1 MQQAANTSNWGGSRD
16 LDLGLVGSA
25 IKIKPCDADAGG
37 DGGAHSTPEKED
49 GAADEP
55 ASPAPI
61 LSAAP
66 VSRSMLKREE
76 AKDAPPRLDHSDEGL
91 MVRCLLRPVCS
102 PHAPLSLTAIHCLVA
117 SLVCLKVGPDESL

>member
-1 MQQAANTSNWGGSRD
+1 MDSEALTYSMQQAANTSNWGGSRD

-25 IKIKPCDADAGG
+25 IKMKPYDADADGGG
-37 DGGAHSTPEKED
+37 DGGAHPTPEKED
-49 GAADEP
+49 GAAANEP

-66 VSRSMLKREE
+66 ASRSMLKREE

-91 MVRCLLRPVCS
+91 MVRCLLRPVCPS
-102 PHAPLSLTAIHCLVA
+102 TLLCR
-117 SLVCLKVGPDESL
+117 